1 MSKKKNKTPEE
12 RAMHEEAVRLRKMT
26 DKQLVEQ
33 FHRAA
38 EPEMASSPS
47 HKAEEASKDAMPNEN
62 TSEIQK
68 LLTALSKG
76 ECKGIKG
83 ATVYKI
89 SQFAAEK
96 GLL

>member
-47 HKAEEASKDAMPNEN
+47 HKAEEASKDAMPNEKYIRN
-62 TSEIQK
+62 PKAAHS
-68 LLTALSKG
+68 ALKG
-76 ECKGIKG
+76 RMQGD
-83 ATVYKI
+83 
-89 SQFAAEK
+89 
-96 GLL
+96 